1 MPKAKKKPKAKHTNI
16 QYLAE
21 FKYEAE
27 GVEKVIAEFPIAVP
41 RTFEQLQVEQA
52 KEILLRVLSKER
64 GKITNIFLWTFTQSR
79 SPEGIIKIEKQRLLM
94 SSAIAPYSEF
104 GKEAEA
110 YVSPED
116 EEILKLIVACFL
128 RSVSKPYPPL
138 APKEIEIKPVQ
149 VKKVAEIPMTKKEQQ
164 NIARSMVKTLQ
175 PMRIERVE
183 KYKIYYSMVSGLAL
197 SEAFD
202 RNHLFGFDVIL
213 DEVLREHKNRNK
225 DRLLSP
231 NIRSAI

>member
-1 MPKAKKKPKAKHTNI
+1 MPKAKKKSKAKPTTI

-27 GVEKVIAEFPIAVP
+27 GIEEVIAEFPIAVP

-52 KEILLRVLSKER
+52 KEILLRVLAKER
-64 GKITNIFLWTFTQSR
+64 GKITHIFLWTFTKSR
-79 SPEGIIKIEKQRLLM
+79 SPDGIIKIEKQWLLM

-116 EEILKLIVACFL
+116 EEILKLIIACFF
-128 RSVSKPYPPL
+128 RAVSKPYPPL

-149 VKKVAEIPMTKKEQQ
+149 SKKVAEIPMTKKEQQ

-175 PMRIERVE
+175 PMQIKRVE
-183 KYKIYYSMVSGLAL
+183 KYKIYYSVKGGS
-197 SEAFD
+197 
-202 RNHLFGFDVIL
+202 
-213 DEVLREHKNRNK
+213 
-225 DRLLSP
+225 
-231 NIRSAI
+231 